1 MVRTKPI
8 GKEVS
13 HEFVAKLSKTISRG
27 YSCQLVG
34 TNDCNI
40 LNGRGI
46 LHKKNFLIPTR
57 NIKHFIS
64 LICGLK
70 CWSKKVSLPYWNQ
83 QWSSSLQSE
92 TFFQS
97 SYGQRQTFLFH
108 ILNTLNKYEYHH
120 HHQGHGGHIIIIIA
134 VNISSGE
141 LDTSFVGLNTSS
153 RLSDKNTAAHCCCK
167 YYTGWFF

>member
-1 MVRTKPI
+1 MIVIYWMEEAYCT
-8 GKEVS
+8 
-13 HEFVAKLSKTISRG
+13 
-27 YSCQLVG
+27 
-34 TNDCNI
+34 
-40 LNGRGI
+40 
-46 LHKKNFLIPTR
+46 KKNFLIPTR

-108 ILNTLNKYEYHH
+108 ILNILNKHEYHH
-120 HHQGHGGHIIIIIA
+120 HHQGHRGHIIIIIA
-134 VNISSGE
+134 VNISRGE
-141 LDTSFVGLNTSS
+141 LDTSFVDLNMSS
-153 RLSDKNTAAHCCCK
+153 RLSDKNTAVHCCK
-167 YYTGWFF
+167 ILFDKNTAALELESKIFESLFQRRMLKAP

>member
-46 LHKKNFLIPTR
+46 LHKKKLFDSDQEYQAFYISDMWPEMLKQKSILAILKSTMIILTTVR
-57 NIKHFIS
+57 NI
-64 LICGLK
+64 L
-70 CWSKKVSLPYWNQ
+70 SKQLRSKANFSLPHP
-83 QWSSSLQSE
+83 E
-92 TFFQS
+92 
-97 SYGQRQTFLFH
+97 H
-108 ILNTLNKYEYHH
+108 PE
-120 HHQGHGGHIIIIIA
+120 
-134 VNISSGE
+134 
-141 LDTSFVGLNTSS
+141 
-153 RLSDKNTAAHCCCK
+153 
-167 YYTGWFF
+167 